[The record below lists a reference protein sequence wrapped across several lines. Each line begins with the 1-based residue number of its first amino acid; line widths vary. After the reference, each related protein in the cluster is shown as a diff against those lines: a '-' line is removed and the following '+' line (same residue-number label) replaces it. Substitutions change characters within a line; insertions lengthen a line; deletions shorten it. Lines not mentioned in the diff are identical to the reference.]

1 VRPAAMLKI
10 GRWLS
15 AVAAGIVV
23 WLAAS
28 GLTVA
33 AERDLYSGLA
43 YLRAGSQARAEE
55 HLAKY
60 RDEEGDPV
68 IRKSVDRVLGLLKRP
83 LAEEVREF
91 IAATL
96 EDSIRA
102 RPKARQDSGGRP
114 SYWSRMF
121 PVFP

>member
-10 GRWLS
+10 GRRLG
-15 AVAAGIVV
+15 AVAAGVVV

>member
-1 VRPAAMLKI
+1 MLKI
-10 GRWLS
+10 GRRLS
-15 AVAAGIVV
+15 AVAAGVVV

-102 RPKARQDSGGRP
+102 RPKARQDSGGTP